1 MKKYSYD
8 INEFD
13 FVNIVKKAFHIDDLA
28 MVHSILNKQL
38 DIPTDPSQ
46 DQQTIFHKIFY
57 RVYEQEPSEFLE
69 IYKRFVSYIA
79 KNYFDGSN
87 IIYQTKPTFRVQAP
101 NNIAVAKW
109 HKDKAYNHSS
119 NEINVFLPLTRAFDT
134 NTIWTESEED
144 KGDYAPMNAEVGEF
158 YIWNGANLLHG
169 NKENKTGFSR
179 VSVDFRI
186 IFEDKFGYE
195 GTSVTTKVPMKLGH
209 YWSKL
214 C

>member
-8 INEFD
+8 INEFNFIEIARSLFD
-13 FVNIVKKAFHIDDLA
+13 IPSLDQ
-28 MVHSILNKQL
+28 VHTILDKQL

-57 RVYEQEPSEFLE
+57 KIYEQENSEFLE
-69 IYKRFVSYIA
+69 TYKRFVKHIA
-79 KNYFDGSN
+79 NTYFPNLS

-119 NEINVFLPLTRAFDT
+119 NEINIFLPLTKAFDT
-134 NTIWTESEED
+134 NTIWAESEED
-144 KGDYAPMNAEVGEF
+144 KGDYSPMNAEVGEF
-158 YIWNGANLLHG
+158 YIWNGANLTHG
-169 NKENKTGFSR
+169 NKENTTGVSR
-179 VSVDFRI
+179 VSVDFRLI
-186 IFEDKFGYE
+186 LENDFAYE

-214 C
+214 

>member
-8 INEFD
+8 INEFNFIEIARSLFD
-13 FVNIVKKAFHIDDLA
+13 IPSLDQ
-28 MVHSILNKQL
+28 VHTILDKQL
-38 DIPTDPSQ
+38 DIPIDPSQ

-57 RVYEQEPSEFLE
+57 KIYEQENSEFLE
-69 IYKRFVSYIA
+69 TYKRFVKHIA
-79 KNYFDGSN
+79 NTYFPNLS

-119 NEINVFLPLTRAFDT
+119 NEINIFLPLTKAFDT
-134 NTIWTESEED
+134 NTIWAESEED
-144 KGDYAPMNAEVGEF
+144 KGDYSPMNAEVGEF
-158 YIWNGANLLHG
+158 YIWNGANLTHG
-169 NKENKTGFSR
+169 NKENTTGVSR
-179 VSVDFRI
+179 VSVDFRLI
-186 IFEDKFGYE
+186 LENDFAYE

-214 C
+214 